1 MDGLWKLELSSIHTT
16 KNNCPDFG
24 NISII
29 FHTFNA
35 SLNRN
40 IMKKNIILNPFTHKY
55 AILLTLYISII
66 LDAILMVGYSYN
78 QKIIANNLG
87 IVFFVFLSNGLL
99 LYLLFRLNF
108 HIMEVHSKQ
117 RLWVWVSF
125 LGSFAFAYIYNI
137 LFCHLFPYVYPQ
149 IASGST
155 QFSRTVLMTDLISA
169 LIVILT
175 TYLLSSVYENQ
186 QNVLKNEKLVAENI
200 RTRYEVLKSQVDPH
214 FLFNS
219 LNTLDGLISM
229 DTEKAHEYVQNLS
242 SVFRYTI
249 GNKEIIQ
256 LGDELDFTESY
267 IGLMKIRYGD
277 SLHVNIQV
285 DNEYKHSYIM
295 PISIQLLVENA
306 IKHNVLS
313 NKQPLVIHIE
323 TTRNDSIKIWNKIQP
338 KNAPE
343 TGEGIGLSN
352 LAERYNLLFQKEIV
366 ISSNDVFCVEL
377 PLIKELNADKFPEEI
392 KLGSPF
398 CC

>member
-1 MDGLWKLELSSIHTT
+1 MRK
-16 KNNCPDFG
+16 DF
-24 NISII
+24 
-29 FHTFNA
+29 
-35 SLNRN
+35 
-40 IMKKNIILNPFTHKY
+40 ILNPFTHKY
-55 AILLTLYISII
+55 AILLTFYISII

-78 QKIIANNLG
+78 QKIIADNLG

-137 LFCHLFPYVYPQ
+137 LFCQLFPYVYPQ
-149 IASGST
+149 IANGST
-155 QFSRTVLMTDLISA
+155 QFTRTVLMTDLISA

-249 GNKEIIQ
+249 GNKEIIK
-256 LGDELDFTESY
+256 LGEELDFTEAY

-323 TTRNDSIKIWNKIQP
+323 TTRNDTIKIWNKIQP

-352 LAERYNLLFQKEIV
+352 LSERYNLLFQKEIV
-366 ISSNDVFCVEL
+366 ISSNDIFCVEL

-392 KLGSPF
+392 KSGSPF

>member
-1 MDGLWKLELSSIHTT
+1 MWGSELPSIYITR
-16 KNNCPDFG
+16 NNCSDSG

-29 FHTFNA
+29 FYTFNA
-35 SLNRN
+35 SLNKN
-40 IMKKNIILNPFTHKY
+40 IMRKNIILNPFTHKH
-55 AILLTLYISII
+55 AIQLTIYISII

-78 QKIIANNLG
+78 QKIIADNLG
-87 IVFFVFLSNGLL
+87 IVFSVFLSNALL

-108 HIMEVHSKQ
+108 RIMEIQPKQ

-125 LGSFAFAYIYNI
+125 VGSFAFAYVYNI
-137 LFCHLFPYVYPQ
+137 LFCRLSSFLYPQ

-155 QFSRTVLMTDLISA
+155 QFSRTVLMTDLIAA

-175 TYLLSSVYENQ
+175 TYLLLSVYENQ
-186 QNVLKNEKLVAENI
+186 QNMLKNEKLVAENI

-256 LGDELDFTESY
+256 LGEELDFTEAY
-267 IGLMKIRYGD
+267 VGLMKIRYGD

-285 DNEYKHSYIM
+285 DNECKNSYIM

-323 TTRNDSIKIWNKIQP
+323 TTRNDSIKIWNMIQP
-338 KNAPE
+338 KNTPE

-392 KLGSPF
+392 KLGGPF

>member
-1 MDGLWKLELSSIHTT
+1 M
-16 KNNCPDFG
+16 
-24 NISII
+24 
-29 FHTFNA
+29 
-35 SLNRN
+35 R
-40 IMKKNIILNPFTHKY
+40 KNIVLNPFTHKH
-55 AILLTLYISII
+55 AIQLSFFISII
-66 LDAILMVGYSYN
+66 LDAILLVGYSYN
-78 QKIIANNLG
+78 QKYIGDNLE

-99 LYLLFRLNF
+99 LYLLFRINF

-117 RLWVWVSF
+117 PLWVWVSF
-125 LGSFAFAYIYNI
+125 LGSFAFAYIYNV
-137 LFCHLFPYVYPQ
+137 LFCYLSPYVYPV
-149 IASGST
+149 IAKGIT
-155 QFSRTVLMTDLISA
+155 QFSRTVLMTDLIA
-169 LIVILT
+169 TLIVILT

-186 QNVLKNEKLVAENI
+186 QNILKNEKLVAENI
-200 RTRYEVLKSQVDPH
+200 RTRYDVLKSQVDPH

-229 DTEKAHEYVQNLS
+229 DTVKAHEYVQNLS

-256 LGDELDFTESY
+256 LGEELDFTEAY

-277 SLHVNIQV
+277 SLHVNILV

-323 TTRNDSIKIWNKIQP
+323 TTRNDTIKIWNKIQP

-392 KLGSPF
+392 KRNNSPF

>member
-1 MDGLWKLELSSIHTT
+1 MWGSELPSIYITR
-16 KNNCPDFG
+16 NNCSDSG

-29 FHTFNA
+29 FYTFNA
-35 SLNRN
+35 SLNKN
-40 IMKKNIILNPFTHKY
+40 IMRKNIILNPFTHKH
-55 AILLTLYISII
+55 AIQLTIYISII

-78 QKIIANNLG
+78 QKIIADNLG
-87 IVFFVFLSNGLL
+87 IVFSVFLSNALL

-108 HIMEVHSKQ
+108 RIMEIQPKQ

-125 LGSFAFAYIYNI
+125 VGSFAFAYVYNI
-137 LFCHLFPYVYPQ
+137 LFCHLSSFLYPQ

-155 QFSRTVLMTDLISA
+155 QFSRTVLMTDLIAA

-175 TYLLSSVYENQ
+175 TYLLLSVYENQ
-186 QNVLKNEKLVAENI
+186 QNMLKNEKLVAENI

-256 LGDELDFTESY
+256 LGEELDFTEAY
-267 IGLMKIRYGD
+267 AGLMKIRYGD

-285 DNEYKHSYIM
+285 DNEYKNSYIM

-323 TTRNDSIKIWNKIQP
+323 TTRNDSIKIWNMIQP
-338 KNAPE
+338 KNTPE

-392 KLGSPF
+392 KLGGPF

>member
-1 MDGLWKLELSSIHTT
+1 MCKLELPSIYIT
-16 KNNCPDFG
+16 KNNRYNAY

-29 FHTFNA
+29 FYTFNA
-35 SLNRN
+35 SLNKN
-40 IMKKNIILNPFTHKY
+40 IMRKNIILNPFTHKH
-55 AILLTLYISII
+55 AIQLTFFISII

-78 QKIIANNLG
+78 QKIIANNLE

-108 HIMEVHSKQ
+108 RIMEVHPKQ
-117 RLWVWVSF
+117 RLWGWVSF
-125 LGSFAFAYIYNI
+125 WGSFAFAYIYNI
-137 LFCHLFPYVYPQ
+137 LFCYLAPYVYPQ
-149 IASGST
+149 IASGTT
-155 QFSRTVLMTDLISA
+155 QFSRTVLMTDLIAA

-175 TYLLSSVYENQ
+175 TYLFSSVYENQ
-186 QNVLKNEKLVAENI
+186 QNVLKNEKLVAENM

-256 LGDELDFTESY
+256 LGEELDFTEAYVS
-267 IGLMKIRYGD
+267 LMKIRYGD

-285 DNEYKHSYIM
+285 DNEYKNSYIM

-323 TTRNDSIKIWNKIQP
+323 TTSNDTIKIWNMIQP
-338 KNAPE
+338 KNTPE

-352 LAERYNLLFQKEIV
+352 LAERYNLLFQKEIQ
-366 ISSNDVFCVEL
+366 ISSNAAFCVEL

-392 KLGSPF
+392 KPGGAF

>member
-1 MDGLWKLELSSIHTT
+1 MWGSELPSIYITR
-16 KNNCPDFG
+16 NNCSDSG

-29 FHTFNA
+29 FYTFNA
-35 SLNRN
+35 SLNKN
-40 IMKKNIILNPFTHKY
+40 IMRKNIILNPFTHKH
-55 AILLTLYISII
+55 AIQLTIYISII

-78 QKIIANNLG
+78 QKIIADNLG
-87 IVFFVFLSNGLL
+87 IVFSVFLSNALL

-108 HIMEVHSKQ
+108 RIMEIQPKQ

-125 LGSFAFAYIYNI
+125 VGSFAFAYVYNI
-137 LFCHLFPYVYPQ
+137 LFCHLSSFLYPQ

-155 QFSRTVLMTDLISA
+155 QFSRTVLMTDLIAA

-175 TYLLSSVYENQ
+175 TYLFSSVYENQ
-186 QNVLKNEKLVAENI
+186 QNVLKNEKLVAENM

-256 LGDELDFTESY
+256 LGEELDFTEAYVS
-267 IGLMKIRYGD
+267 LMKIRYGD

-285 DNEYKHSYIM
+285 DNEYKNSYIM

-323 TTRNDSIKIWNKIQP
+323 TTRNDSIKIWNMIQP
-338 KNAPE
+338 KNTPE

-392 KLGSPF
+392 KLGGPF

>member
-1 MDGLWKLELSSIHTT
+1 MWGSELPSIYTT
-16 KNNCPDFG
+16 KNNRYHFY

-29 FHTFNA
+29 FYTFNA
-35 SLNRN
+35 SLNKNTMR
-40 IMKKNIILNPFTHKY
+40 KNIILNPFTHKY
-55 AILLTLYISII
+55 AILLTVYISII

-78 QKIIANNLG
+78 QQIISDNLQ
-87 IVFFVFLSNGLL
+87 IVFSVFLSNGLL
-99 LYLLFRLNF
+99 LYLLFRMNF

-117 RLWVWVSF
+117 RKWVWVSF
-125 LGSFAFAYIYNI
+125 LGSFAFAYVYNF
-137 LFCHLFPYVYPQ
+137 LFCHLLPLLYPQ
-149 IASGST
+149 IARGST
-155 QFSRTVLMTDLISA
+155 QFSRTILMTDLISA

-186 QNVLKNEKLVAENI
+186 QNMLKNEKLVAENI

-219 LNTLDGLISM
+219 LNTLDGLISL
-229 DTEKAHEYVQNLS
+229 DTVKAHEYVQNLS

-256 LGDELDFTESY
+256 LGDELDFTEAY

-277 SLHVNIQV
+277 SLHVNILV
-285 DNEYKHSYIM
+285 DNEYKSSYIM

-313 NKQPLVIHIE
+313 NKMPLVIHIE
-323 TTRNDSIKIWNKIQP
+323 TTKNDTIKVWNMIQA
-338 KNAPE
+338 KNTPE

-352 LAERYNLLFQKEIV
+352 LAERYDLLFQKEIQ
-366 ISSNDVFCVEL
+366 ISSNETFCVEL

-392 KLGSPF
+392 KRSNGPF